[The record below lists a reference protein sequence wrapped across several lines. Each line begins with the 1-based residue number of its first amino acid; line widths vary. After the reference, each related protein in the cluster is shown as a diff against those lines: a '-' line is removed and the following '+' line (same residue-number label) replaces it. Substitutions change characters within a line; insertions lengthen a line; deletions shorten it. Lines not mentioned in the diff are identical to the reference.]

1 MTDKKK
7 EKEQKSDEEILF
19 GEVIVIA
26 GEEEYTI
33 RPFSYGNLLLINS
46 DIEEIFT
53 QLEARGTKID
63 IDAFGIT
70 TLKNIYFAAMPQI
83 GNIIKKTLKI
93 EEDDLNNM
101 ALEDVM
107 KLAMAIFNANRE
119 SIKNA
124 LSPFLSIM
132 TGEEGA
138 VENTK
143 TK

>member
-1 MTDKKK
+1 MSDKKK
-7 EKEQKSDEEILF
+7 EEEKKSDEEILF
-19 GEVIVIA
+19 SEVKVMVG
-26 GEEEYTI
+26 GEEHTI
-33 RPFSYGNLLLINS
+33 RPFTYGNLLAVNE

-53 QLEARGTKID
+53 QLEKRGTKID

-70 TLKNIYFAAMPQI
+70 TLKNIYFAAMPQV

-93 EEDDLNNM
+93 GEDELNDM

-138 VENTK
+138 DENVK